1 MTFAEFERRAHE
13 VFDEIPP
20 EYREGVDGLV
30 VERRAVA
37 HPELPEVYTLGECLT
52 ETYPTEWGGA
62 GEVRSFVA
70 LYYGSFLRLSRL
82 QEGWD
87 WEEEIWETVT
97 HEVRHHLES
106 LALDDELEVRDYA
119 DDQNFARREGVEF
132 EPFFFRSGEP
142 LGPGAWE
149 AGGDVF
155 LECEVGAE
163 RARSGA
169 PVELEWEGRPL
180 ALPLPSPLGDVHFVT
195 LEDVPTPK
203 GELIV
208 VLVRRRGMWESLRSA
223 LSGRAPEVLESFV
236 SIGAGGGPPAP
247 AADDPA
253 APR

>member
-20 EYREGVDGLV
+20 EYREGVDGLL

-62 GEVRSFVA
+62 GEVRSMVV
-70 LYYGSFLRLSRL
+70 LYYGSFLRLSRM
-82 QEGWD
+82 QDDWD
-87 WEEEIWETVT
+87 WDEEVWETVT

-142 LGPGAWE
+142 AGPGAWE
-149 AGGDVF
+149 VSGDVF
-155 LECEVGAE
+155 LECEVSAE
-163 RARSGA
+163 QVRAGT
-169 PVELEWEGRPL
+169 PVELEWDGKPIS
-180 ALPLPSPLGDVHFVT
+180 LPLPSPLGDVHFVT
-195 LEDVPTPK
+195 LDDVHAPK
-203 GELIV
+203 GDVIV
-208 VLVRRRGMWESLRSA
+208 VLVRRRGAWESFRAA
-223 LSGRAPEVLESFV
+223 LSGRKPEVLESLV
-236 SIGAGGGPPAP
+236 RV
-247 AADDPA
+247 AADEGGEDEPDA
-253 APR
+253 SR